1 MNELIKTKIDNI
13 PTNPGVYL
21 MKNINEEV
29 IYVGKAKSLKKRV
42 PQYFLRPHEGK
53 TQKMVNDVVD
63 FDVIITSN
71 EREALILEMNLIHKY
86 DPKYNILLK
95 DDKTYPYI
103 EITNDEHPF
112 IKIAR
117 KIKNKKSTFFGPYPD
132 SKAAYE
138 ILNLLNRIFPFRKCN
153 KIPKE
158 ECLYYHMHQCL
169 GPCIKNISKEDY
181 DKVILDIKKIM
192 KGDTKELV
200 NSLKEDMY
208 KYSENLEFEKAK
220 ECKDTIDRIE
230 YIISKQKVE
239 FSDKKDRDVF
249 AFHTKNGYISIAI
262 LMFNNGV
269 LSLKDTKTFSYLEDE
284 NEALINFIYDF
295 YQKHRLPKEII
306 LPPLNDLDLL
316 EEILDTNIIVPS
328 RGLKFDLLQMAGE
341 NAIKAM
347 EDLHMIKV
355 IKEDKYNLLKT
366 LGDLL
371 NIEIPKRIEL
381 IDNSHIQGDAAVG
394 TVVVYVNG
402 ETSKNDYRKY
412 KITNEDKKDDLS
424 SMHEVLYR
432 RYYRL
437 LTEGG
442 VVSDLLIVDGGY
454 NQLKVAKDTLDSL
467 GFENVKI
474 AGLVKDNNHRTRGL
488 INDKGEEILLPN
500 DHALLFFLTRMQDE
514 VHRFAIS
521 FHHNLRSKS
530 ISSSFLDSIEG
541 IGPKR
546 KELLFK
552 TFGSLKKI
560 KEAPLEELT
569 QYLPLSLAK
578 KIKEIKD

>member
-117 KIKNKKSTFFGPYPD
+117 KVKNKKSTFFGPYPD

-138 ILNLLNRIFPFRKCN
+138 ILNLLNRIFPLRKCN

-169 GPCIKNISKEDY
+169 GPCIKNITKEDY

-192 KGDTKELV
+192 KGDTKDLV

-208 KYSENLEFEKAK
+208 NYSDNLEFEKAK

-262 LMFNNGV
+262 LMFNNGM

-347 EDLHMIKV
+347 EDQHMIKV
-355 IKEDKYNLLKT
+355 IKEDKFNLLKT

-412 KITNEDKKDDLS
+412 KITNDDKKDDLS

-442 VVSDLLIVDGGY
+442 TISDLLIVDGGY
-454 NQLKVAKDTLDSL
+454 NQLKVAKETLSSL
-467 GFENVKI
+467 GFTNVKI

-488 INDKGEEILLPN
+488 INENGEEILLPN

-530 ISSSFLDSIEG
+530 ISSSFLDTIEG

-569 QYLPLSLAK
+569 QYIPLSLAK
-578 KIKEIKD
+578 KIKEIND

>member
-13 PTNPGVYL
+13 PINPGVYL
-21 MKNINEEV
+21 MKNINEEI

-103 EITNDEHPF
+103 ELTYDDHPF

-138 ILNLLNRIFPFRKCN
+138 ILNLLNRIFPLRKCN

-169 GPCIKNISKEDY
+169 GPCINNISKEDY

-208 KYSENLEFEKAK
+208 KYSNNLEFEKAK

-284 NEALINFIYDF
+284 NDALTNFIYDF

-316 EEILDTNIIVPS
+316 EEILDVKIIVPS

-347 EDLHMIKV
+347 EDQHMIKV

-371 NIEIPKRIEL
+371 NIEIPRRIEL

-442 VVSDLLIVDGGY
+442 TVSDLLIVDGGY
-454 NQLKVAKDTLDSL
+454 NQLKVAKDTLESL
-467 GFENVKI
+467 GFKNVKI

-530 ISSSFLDSIEG
+530 ISTSFLDTIEG

-546 KELLFK
+546 KELLYK

-560 KEAPLEELT
+560 KEAPIEELT
-569 QYLPLSLAK
+569 QYVPLSLAK
-578 KIKEIKD
+578 RIKEIKD

>member
-117 KIKNKKSTFFGPYPD
+117 KVKNKKSTFFGPYPD

-138 ILNLLNRIFPFRKCN
+138 ILNLLNRIFPLRKCN

-169 GPCIKNISKEDY
+169 GPCVKNITKEDY

-192 KGDTKELV
+192 KGDTKDLV
-200 NSLKEDMY
+200 NSLKADMY
-208 KYSENLEFEKAK
+208 NYSNNLEFEKAK

-262 LMFNNGV
+262 LMFNNGM

-347 EDLHMIKV
+347 EDQHMIKV
-355 IKEDKYNLLKT
+355 IKEDKFNLLKT

-412 KITNEDKKDDLS
+412 KITNDDKKDDLS

-442 VVSDLLIVDGGY
+442 TISDLLIVDGGY
-454 NQLKVAKDTLDSL
+454 NQLKVAKETLSSL
-467 GFENVKI
+467 GFSNVKI

-488 INDKGEEILLPN
+488 INENGEEILLPN

-530 ISSSFLDSIEG
+530 ISSSFLDTIEG

-569 QYLPLSLAK
+569 QYIPLSLAK
-578 KIKEIKD
+578 KIKEIND

>member
-117 KIKNKKSTFFGPYPD
+117 KVKNKKSTFFGPYPD

-138 ILNLLNRIFPFRKCN
+138 ILNLLNRIFPLRKCN

-169 GPCIKNISKEDY
+169 GPCIKNITKEDY

-192 KGDTKELV
+192 KGDTKDLV

-208 KYSENLEFEKAK
+208 NYSDNLEFEKAK

-262 LMFNNGV
+262 LMFNNGM

-295 YQKHRLPKEII
+295 YQKHRLPKQII

-347 EDLHMIKV
+347 EDQHMIKV
-355 IKEDKYNLLKT
+355 IKEDKFNLLKT

-412 KITNEDKKDDLS
+412 KITNDDKKDDLS

-442 VVSDLLIVDGGY
+442 TISDLLIVDGGY
-454 NQLKVAKDTLDSL
+454 NQLKVAKETLSSL
-467 GFENVKI
+467 GFTNVKI

-488 INDKGEEILLPN
+488 INENGEEILLPN

-530 ISSSFLDSIEG
+530 ISSSFLDTIEG

-569 QYLPLSLAK
+569 QYIPLSLAK
-578 KIKEIKD
+578 KIKEIND

>member
-71 EREALILEMNLIHKY
+71 EREALILETNLIHKY

-117 KIKNKKSTFFGPYPD
+117 KVKNKKSTFFGPYPD

-138 ILNLLNRIFPFRKCN
+138 ILNLLNRIFPLRKCN

-169 GPCIKNISKEDY
+169 GPCIKNITKEDY

-192 KGDTKELV
+192 KGDTKDLV

-208 KYSENLEFEKAK
+208 NYSDNLEFEKAK

-262 LMFNNGV
+262 LMFNNGM

-295 YQKHRLPKEII
+295 YQKHRLPKQII

-347 EDLHMIKV
+347 EDQHMIKV
-355 IKEDKYNLLKT
+355 IKEDKFNLLKT

-412 KITNEDKKDDLS
+412 KITNDDKKDDLS

-442 VVSDLLIVDGGY
+442 TISDLLIVDGGY
-454 NQLKVAKDTLDSL
+454 NQLKVAKETLSSL
-467 GFENVKI
+467 GFSNVKI

-488 INDKGEEILLPN
+488 INENGEEILLPN

-530 ISSSFLDSIEG
+530 ISSSFLDTIEG

-569 QYLPLSLAK
+569 QYIPLSLAK
-578 KIKEIKD
+578 KIKEIND

>member
-138 ILNLLNRIFPFRKCN
+138 ILNLLNRIFPLRKCN

-192 KGDTKELV
+192 KGDTKELI

-347 EDLHMIKV
+347 EDQHMIKV

-454 NQLKVAKDTLDSL
+454 NQLKVAKETLDSL

>member
-117 KIKNKKSTFFGPYPD
+117 KVKNKKSTFFGPYPD

-138 ILNLLNRIFPFRKCN
+138 ILNLLNRIFPLRKCN

-169 GPCIKNISKEDY
+169 GPCIKNITKEDY

-192 KGDTKELV
+192 KGDTKDLV

-208 KYSENLEFEKAK
+208 NYSDNLEFEKAK

-262 LMFNNGV
+262 LMFNNGM

-347 EDLHMIKV
+347 EDQHMIKV
-355 IKEDKYNLLKT
+355 IKEDKFNLLKT

-412 KITNEDKKDDLS
+412 KITNDDKKDDLS

-442 VVSDLLIVDGGY
+442 TISDLLIVDGGY
-454 NQLKVAKDTLDSL
+454 NQLKVAKETLSSL
-467 GFENVKI
+467 GFSNVKI

-488 INDKGEEILLPN
+488 INENGEEILLPN

-521 FHHNLRSKS
+521 YHHNLRSKS
-530 ISSSFLDSIEG
+530 LSTSFLDQIDG

-546 KELLFK
+546 KELLLK
-552 TFGSLKKI
+552 VFGSLKNI
-560 KEAPLEELT
+560 KEAPLDELK
-569 QYLPLSLAK
+569 QYIPLEIAK
-578 KIKEIKD
+578 KIKELN

>member
-117 KIKNKKSTFFGPYPD
+117 KVKNKKSTFFGPYPD

-138 ILNLLNRIFPFRKCN
+138 ILNLLNRIFPLRKCN

-169 GPCIKNISKEDY
+169 GPCIKNITKEDY

-192 KGDTKELV
+192 KGDTKDLV

-208 KYSENLEFEKAK
+208 NYSDNLEFEKAK

-262 LMFNNGV
+262 LMFNNGM

-347 EDLHMIKV
+347 EDQHMIKV
-355 IKEDKYNLLKT
+355 IKEDKFNLLKT

-412 KITNEDKKDDLS
+412 KITNDDKKDDLS

-442 VVSDLLIVDGGY
+442 TISDLLIVDGGY
-454 NQLKVAKDTLDSL
+454 NQLKVAKETLS
-467 GFENVKI
+467 
-474 AGLVKDNNHRTRGL
+474 A
-488 INDKGEEILLPN
+488 
-500 DHALLFFLTRMQDE
+500 
-514 VHRFAIS
+514 
-521 FHHNLRSKS
+521 
-530 ISSSFLDSIEG
+530 
-541 IGPKR
+541 
-546 KELLFK
+546 
-552 TFGSLKKI
+552 
-560 KEAPLEELT
+560 
-569 QYLPLSLAK
+569 
-578 KIKEIKD
+578 

>member
-1 MNELIKTKIDNI
+1 
-13 PTNPGVYL
+13 
-21 MKNINEEV
+21 
-29 IYVGKAKSLKKRV
+29 
-42 PQYFLRPHEGK
+42 
-53 TQKMVNDVVD
+53 
-63 FDVIITSN
+63 
-71 EREALILEMNLIHKY
+71 
-86 DPKYNILLK
+86 
-95 DDKTYPYI
+95 
-103 EITNDEHPF
+103 
-112 IKIAR
+112 
-117 KIKNKKSTFFGPYPD
+117 
-132 SKAAYE
+132 
-138 ILNLLNRIFPFRKCN
+138 
-153 KIPKE
+153 
-158 ECLYYHMHQCL
+158 
-169 GPCIKNISKEDY
+169 
-181 DKVILDIKKIM
+181 M
-192 KGDTKELV
+192 KGDTKDLV

-208 KYSENLEFEKAK
+208 KYSNNLEFEKAK

-262 LMFNNGV
+262 LMFNNGM

-347 EDLHMIKV
+347 EDQHMIKV
-355 IKEDKYNLLKT
+355 IKEDKFNLLKT

-412 KITNEDKKDDLS
+412 KITNDDKKDDLS

-442 VVSDLLIVDGGY
+442 TISDLLIVDGGY
-454 NQLKVAKDTLDSL
+454 NQLKVAKETLSSL
-467 GFENVKI
+467 GFSNVKI

-488 INDKGEEILLPN
+488 INENGEEILLPN

-530 ISSSFLDSIEG
+530 ISSSFLDTIEG

-569 QYLPLSLAK
+569 QYIPLSLAK
-578 KIKEIKD
+578 KIKEIND

>member
-1 MNELIKTKIDNI
+1 MNDLIKLKINNI
-13 PTNPGVYL
+13 PTDPGVYL
-21 MKNINEEV
+21 MKNNNEEV

-53 TQKMVNDVVD
+53 TQKMISDVVD
-63 FDVIITSN
+63 FDVIITSS

-103 EITNDEHPF
+103 EISNDESPCL
-112 IKIAR
+112 KIAR
-117 KIKNKKSTFFGPYPD
+117 KIKGKKSIVFGPYPD

-138 ILNLLNRIFPFRKCN
+138 ILNLLNRIYPLRKCN
-153 KIPKE
+153 KVPKQA
-158 ECLYYHMHQCL
+158 CLYYHMHQCL
-169 GPCIKNISKEDY
+169 GPCIKKITKEEY
-181 DKVILDIKKIM
+181 AEVINSIKKLM
-192 KGDTKELV
+192 NGDTKELI
-200 NSLKEDMY
+200 NELKQNMY
-208 KYSENLEFEKAK
+208 EFSNNLEFEKAK
-220 ECKDTIDRIE
+220 ECKDTIERID

-239 FSDKKDRDVF
+239 FSDHKDRDVF
-249 AFHTKNGYISIAI
+249 AFHAKNGYISIAI
-262 LMFNNGV
+262 LMYSNGI

-284 NEALINFIYDF
+284 NEVLINFIYDF
-295 YQKHRLPKEII
+295 YQKHRIPKEII
-306 LPPLNDLDLL
+306 IPIINDYRLL
-316 EEILDTNIIVPS
+316 EELLNVKVIMP
-328 RGLKFDLLQMAGE
+328 LKGIKYDLLRMAGE

-347 EDLHMIKV
+347 EDQNMIKV
-355 IKEDKYNLLKT
+355 INEDKYNLLKT

-371 NIEIPKRIEL
+371 KIELPSRIEL

-402 ETSKNDYRKY
+402 ESEKNLYRKY
-412 KITNEDKKDDLS
+412 KITGEEKRDDLL
-424 SMHEVLYR
+424 SMREVLYR

-442 VVSDLLIVDGGY
+442 VISDLLIVDGGY
-454 NQLKVAKDTLDSL
+454 NQLSVAKETLESL
-467 GFENVKI
+467 GFTNVNI
-474 AGLVKDNNHRTRGL
+474 AGLVKDTHHRTRGL

-521 FHHNLRSKS
+521 YHHNLRSKS
-530 ISSSFLDSIEG
+530 LTNSYLDTIEG

-546 KELLFK
+546 KERLLK
-552 TFGSLKKI
+552 VFGSLKKI
-560 KEAPLEELT
+560 KEAPLDELV
-569 QYLPLSLAK
+569 QYVPLEIAK
-578 KIKEIKD
+578 KIKERNE

>member
-112 IKIAR
+112 IRIAR

-138 ILNLLNRIFPFRKCN
+138 ILNLLNRIFPLRKCN

-347 EDLHMIKV
+347 EDQHMIKV

-381 IDNSHIQGDAAVG
+381 IDNSHIHGDAAVG

-454 NQLKVAKDTLDSL
+454 NQLKVAKETLDSL

-521 FHHNLRSKS
+521 FHHNLRSRS

-578 KIKEIKD
+578 KIKEIKE

>member
-117 KIKNKKSTFFGPYPD
+117 KVKNKKSTFFGPYPD

-138 ILNLLNRIFPFRKCN
+138 ILNLLNRIFPLRKCN

-169 GPCIKNISKEDY
+169 GPCIKNITKEDY

-192 KGDTKELV
+192 KGDTKDLV

-208 KYSENLEFEKAK
+208 NYSDNLEFEKAK

-262 LMFNNGV
+262 LMFNNGM

-295 YQKHRLPKEII
+295 YQKHRLPKQII

-347 EDLHMIKV
+347 EDQHMIKV
-355 IKEDKYNLLKT
+355 IKEDKFNLLKT

-412 KITNEDKKDDLS
+412 KITNDDKKDDLS

-442 VVSDLLIVDGGY
+442 TISDLLIVDGGY
-454 NQLKVAKDTLDSL
+454 NQLKVAKETLSSL
-467 GFENVKI
+467 GFSNVKI

-488 INDKGEEILLPN
+488 INENGEEILLPN

-530 ISSSFLDSIEG
+530 ISSSFLDTIEG

-569 QYLPLSLAK
+569 QYIPLSLAK
-578 KIKEIKD
+578 KIKEIND

>member
-117 KIKNKKSTFFGPYPD
+117 KVKNKKSTFFGPYPD

-138 ILNLLNRIFPFRKCN
+138 ILNLLNRIFPLRKCN

-169 GPCIKNISKEDY
+169 GPCIKNITKEDY

-192 KGDTKELV
+192 KGDTKDLV

-208 KYSENLEFEKAK
+208 NYSDNLEFEKAK

-262 LMFNNGV
+262 LMFNNGM

-347 EDLHMIKV
+347 EDQHMIKV
-355 IKEDKYNLLKT
+355 IKEDKFNLLKT

-371 NIEIPKRIEL
+371 NIDIPKIIEL

-412 KITNEDKKDDLS
+412 KITNDDKKDDLS

-442 VVSDLLIVDGGY
+442 TISDLLIVDGGY
-454 NQLKVAKDTLDSL
+454 NQLKVAKETLSSL
-467 GFENVKI
+467 GFSNVKI

-488 INDKGEEILLPN
+488 INENGEEILLPN

-530 ISSSFLDSIEG
+530 ISSSFLDTIEG

-569 QYLPLSLAK
+569 QYIPLSLAK
-578 KIKEIKD
+578 KIKEIND

>member
-138 ILNLLNRIFPFRKCN
+138 ILNLLNRIFPLRKCN

-347 EDLHMIKV
+347 EDQHMIKV

-381 IDNSHIQGDAAVG
+381 IDNSHIHGDAAVG

-454 NQLKVAKDTLDSL
+454 NQLKVAKETLDSL

-521 FHHNLRSKS
+521 FHHNLRSRS

-578 KIKEIKD
+578 KIKEIKE

>member
-117 KIKNKKSTFFGPYPD
+117 KVKNKKSTFFGPYPD

-138 ILNLLNRIFPFRKCN
+138 ILNLLNRIFPLRKCN

-169 GPCIKNISKEDY
+169 GPCIKNITKEDY

-192 KGDTKELV
+192 KGDTKDLV

-208 KYSENLEFEKAK
+208 NYSDNLEFEKAK

-262 LMFNNGV
+262 LMFNNGM

-347 EDLHMIKV
+347 EDQHMIKV
-355 IKEDKYNLLKT
+355 IKEDKFNLLKT

-412 KITNEDKKDDLS
+412 KITNDDKKDDLS

-442 VVSDLLIVDGGY
+442 TISDLLIVDGGY
-454 NQLKVAKDTLDSL
+454 NQLKVAKETLSSL
-467 GFENVKI
+467 GFSNVKI

-488 INDKGEEILLPN
+488 INENGEEILLPN

-530 ISSSFLDSIEG
+530 ISSSFLDTIEG

-569 QYLPLSLAK
+569 QYIPLSLAK
-578 KIKEIKD
+578 KIKEIND

>member
-21 MKNINEEV
+21 MKNINEEI

-103 EITNDEHPF
+103 EITNEEHPF
-112 IKIAR
+112 IRIAR
-117 KIKNKKSTFFGPYPD
+117 KVKNKKSIFYGPYPD

-138 ILNLLNRIFPFRKCN
+138 ILNLLNRIFPLRKCN

-169 GPCIKNISKEDY
+169 GPCIKDINKVDY
-181 DKVILDIKKIM
+181 EKVLVNIKKIM
-192 KGDTKELV
+192 KGDTKDLV
-200 NSLKEDMY
+200 SSLKDDMY
-208 KYSENLEFEKAK
+208 KYSNNLEFEKAK

-316 EEILDTNIIVPS
+316 EEILGINIIVPS
-328 RGLKFDLLQMAGE
+328 RGLKLDLLQMAGE

-347 EDLHMIKV
+347 EDQHMIKV

-366 LGDLL
+366 LGELL
-371 NIEIPKRIEL
+371 NISLPKRIEL

-442 VVSDLLIVDGGY
+442 EVSDLLIVDGGF
-454 NQLKVAKDTLDSL
+454 NQLKVAKETLESL
-467 GFENVKI
+467 GFYNVTI

-488 INDKGEEILLPN
+488 INEFGEEILLPN

-530 ISSSFLDSIEG
+530 LSSSFLDSIEG

-569 QYLPLSLAK
+569 QYIPLSLAK
-578 KIKEIKD
+578 KIKEVK

>member
-117 KIKNKKSTFFGPYPD
+117 KVKNKKSTFFGPYPD

-138 ILNLLNRIFPFRKCN
+138 ILNLLNRIFPLRKCN

-169 GPCIKNISKEDY
+169 GPCIKNITKEDY

-192 KGDTKELV
+192 KGDTKDLV
-200 NSLKEDMY
+200 NYLKEDMY
-208 KYSENLEFEKAK
+208 NYSDNLEFEKAK

-262 LMFNNGV
+262 LMFNNGM

-347 EDLHMIKV
+347 EDQHMIKV
-355 IKEDKYNLLKT
+355 IKEDKFNLLKT

-412 KITNEDKKDDLS
+412 KITNDDKKDDLS

-442 VVSDLLIVDGGY
+442 TISDLLIVDGGY
-454 NQLKVAKDTLDSL
+454 NQLKVAKETLSSL
-467 GFENVKI
+467 GFNNVKI

-488 INDKGEEILLPN
+488 INENGEEILLPN

-530 ISSSFLDSIEG
+530 ISSSFLDTIEG

-569 QYLPLSLAK
+569 QYIPLSLAK
-578 KIKEIKD
+578 KIKEIND

>member
-117 KIKNKKSTFFGPYPD
+117 KVKNKKSTFFGPYPD

-138 ILNLLNRIFPFRKCN
+138 ILNLLNRIFPLRKCN

-169 GPCIKNISKEDY
+169 GPCIKNITKEDY

-192 KGDTKELV
+192 KGDTKDLV
-200 NSLKEDMY
+200 NSLKADMY
-208 KYSENLEFEKAK
+208 NYSNNLEFEKAK

-262 LMFNNGV
+262 LMFNNGM

-295 YQKHRLPKEII
+295 YQKHRLPKQII

-347 EDLHMIKV
+347 EDQHMIKV
-355 IKEDKYNLLKT
+355 IKEDKFNLLKT

-412 KITNEDKKDDLS
+412 KITNDDKKDDLS

-442 VVSDLLIVDGGY
+442 TISDLLIVDGGY
-454 NQLKVAKDTLDSL
+454 NQLKVAKETLSSL
-467 GFENVKI
+467 GFTNVKI

-488 INDKGEEILLPN
+488 INENGEEILLPN

-530 ISSSFLDSIEG
+530 ISSSFLDTIEG

-569 QYLPLSLAK
+569 QYIPLSLAK
-578 KIKEIKD
+578 KIKEIND

>member
-1 MNELIKTKIDNI
+1 M
-13 PTNPGVYL
+13 
-21 MKNINEEV
+21 
-29 IYVGKAKSLKKRV
+29 
-42 PQYFLRPHEGK
+42 
-53 TQKMVNDVVD
+53 
-63 FDVIITSN
+63 
-71 EREALILEMNLIHKY
+71 
-86 DPKYNILLK
+86 
-95 DDKTYPYI
+95 
-103 EITNDEHPF
+103 
-112 IKIAR
+112 
-117 KIKNKKSTFFGPYPD
+117 
-132 SKAAYE
+132 
-138 ILNLLNRIFPFRKCN
+138 
-153 KIPKE
+153 
-158 ECLYYHMHQCL
+158 
-169 GPCIKNISKEDY
+169 
-181 DKVILDIKKIM
+181 
-192 KGDTKELV
+192 
-200 NSLKEDMY
+200 
-208 KYSENLEFEKAK
+208 
-220 ECKDTIDRIE
+220 
-230 YIISKQKVE
+230 E

-262 LMFNNGV
+262 LMFNNGM

-347 EDLHMIKV
+347 EDQHMIKV
-355 IKEDKYNLLKT
+355 IKEDKINLLKT

-412 KITNEDKKDDLS
+412 KITNDDKKDVLS

-442 VVSDLLIVDGGY
+442 TISDLLIVDGGY
-454 NQLKVAKDTLDSL
+454 NQLKVAKETLSSL
-467 GFENVKI
+467 GFTNVKI

-488 INDKGEEILLPN
+488 INENGEEILLPN

-530 ISSSFLDSIEG
+530 ISSSFLDTIEG

-569 QYLPLSLAK
+569 QYIPLSLAK
-578 KIKEIKD
+578 KIKEIND

>member
-117 KIKNKKSTFFGPYPD
+117 KVKNKKSTFFGPYPD

-138 ILNLLNRIFPFRKCN
+138 ILNLLNRIFPLRKCN

-169 GPCIKNISKEDY
+169 GPCIKNKEDY

-192 KGDTKELV
+192 KGDTKDLV

-208 KYSENLEFEKAK
+208 NYSNNLEFEKAK

-249 AFHTKNGYISIAI
+249 AFHTKNCYISIAI

-347 EDLHMIKV
+347 EDQHMIKV
-355 IKEDKYNLLKT
+355 IKEDKFNLLKT

-412 KITNEDKKDDLS
+412 KITNDDKKDDLS

-442 VVSDLLIVDGGY
+442 TISDLLIVDGGY
-454 NQLKVAKDTLDSL
+454 NQLKVAKETLSSL
-467 GFENVKI
+467 GFTNVKI

-488 INDKGEEILLPN
+488 INENGEEILLPN

-530 ISSSFLDSIEG
+530 ISSSFLDTIEG

-569 QYLPLSLAK
+569 QYIPLSLAK
-578 KIKEIKD
+578 KIKEIND

>member
-117 KIKNKKSTFFGPYPD
+117 KVKNKKSTFFGPYPD

-138 ILNLLNRIFPFRKCN
+138 ILNLLNRIFPLRKCN

-169 GPCIKNISKEDY
+169 GPCIKNITKEDY

-192 KGDTKELV
+192 KGDTKDLV

-208 KYSENLEFEKAK
+208 NYSDNLEFEKAK

-262 LMFNNGV
+262 LMFNNGM

-295 YQKHRLPKEII
+295 YQKHRLPKQII

-347 EDLHMIKV
+347 EDQHMIKV
-355 IKEDKYNLLKT
+355 IKEDKFNLLKT

-412 KITNEDKKDDLS
+412 KITNDDKKDDLS

-442 VVSDLLIVDGGY
+442 TISDLLIVDGGY
-454 NQLKVAKDTLDSL
+454 NQLKVAKETLSSL
-467 GFENVKI
+467 GFSYVKI

-488 INDKGEEILLPN
+488 INENGEEILLPN

-530 ISSSFLDSIEG
+530 ISSSFLDTIEG

-569 QYLPLSLAK
+569 QYIPLSLAK
-578 KIKEIKD
+578 KIKEIND